1 MDNATKALIIRCA
14 KDGCRI
20 RFTATGAEKTST
32 IWGGL
37 GNRSGL
43 HSFAYELLSQKWEKS
58 GARFEKKLDK
68 LPAGKLELQD
78 FHNVNRDRGKWHTF
92 KRIEVQGA

>member
-1 MDNATKALIIRCA
+1 MDASTKATIIRAA
-14 KDGCRI
+14 KDGMRI
-20 RFTATGAEKTST
+20 RFTVEGDEKTKT

-43 HSFAYELLSQKWEKS
+43 HSFAYELLNRKWDKS

-78 FHNVNRDRGKWHTF
+78 YYNVTRDRGRWKTY
-92 KRIEVQGA
+92 KRIEVTA